1 MTEPLPLKRNARSR
15 WTLGLILLAVVVI
28 LWVASGFLINN
39 IFESGEYRKPY
50 FVTYLNTGT
59 FTVYLLPTLF
69 RYLNKSTAQHQHST
83 ARKDLGSSGAEHG
96 TSISTRSSSSS
107 SSVPHY
113 VPNVI
118 NLKENE
124 TGERE
129 GLLTPNSLSSDNIVQ
144 SVLEADVAAAAAAA
158 ASAAENTRQ
167 FTVRETA
174 IFSSQFCILWFLAN
188 LLSNACLSYT
198 SVSNSTI
205 LLSTSSFF
213 TLIIGALFRVE
224 TITTQKVLALVV
236 SIVGLYLIT
245 VSSAATSDDDTNDAV
260 TYSNAWLG
268 NLMALLSAVVYGLYT
283 TLLKVCIGDN
293 ESRINMYLFFGF
305 VGLFNII
312 LLWPVITL
320 FNYLGVETFE
330 LPGSLHVWVIVLANA
345 ATTIISDFCWA
356 LAMLM
361 TSPLV
366 VTVGLS
372 ATIPLAI
379 AGDMALKSHY
389 DSFAYYLGATI
400 MVAAIFRINH
410 LENAENSRKH
420 EHD

>member
-1 MTEPLPLKRNARSR
+1 MTDALPLKHNTRSR
-15 WTLGLILLAVVVI
+15 WTLGLILLAIVVI
-28 LWVASGFLINN
+28 LWVTSGFLVNS

-59 FTVYLLPTLF
+59 FTVYLLPTLL
-69 RYLNKSTAQHQHST
+69 RYLNKSTAQSSKAQHTPLDSSDSEASVSNST
-83 ARKDLGSSGAEHG
+83 SR
-96 TSISTRSSSSS
+96 
-107 SSVPHY
+107 Y

-118 NLKENE
+118 GLKENE
-124 TGERE
+124 VDEHQ
-129 GLLTPNSLSSDNIVQ
+129 GLLTPNSSSSEGVVRSALKADAGIVT
-144 SVLEADVAAAAAAA
+144 A
-158 ASAAENTRQ
+158 ASENTRQ

-213 TLIIGALFRVE
+213 TLIIGALFKIEV
-224 TITTQKVLALVV
+224 ITTQKVLALVV
-236 SIVGLYLIT
+236 SIIGLYLIT
-245 VSSAATSDDDTNDAV
+245 VSSSAATNDTVNDAS
-260 TYSNAWLG
+260 TYPNAWLG
-268 NLMALLSAVVYGLYT
+268 NMMALLSAVVYGIYT
-283 TLLKVCIGDN
+283 TLLKVCIGEN

-320 FNYLGVETFE
+320 FNFIGIETFE
-330 LPGSLHVWVIVLANA
+330 LPGSLHVWAIVLINA
-345 ATTIISDFCWA
+345 GTTIISDFCWA

-379 AGDMALKSHY
+379 AGDMVLKSHY
-389 DSFAYYLGATI
+389 DNISYYIGAAI
-400 MVAAIFRINH
+400 MVGAIFRINH
-410 LENAENSRKH
+410 LENVENSRKH
-420 EHD
+420 EHE

>member
-1 MTEPLPLKRNARSR
+1 MTEPLPLKRNPRSR
-15 WTLGLILLAVVVI
+15 WTLGLILLTVVVI
-28 LWVASGFLINN
+28 LWVASGFLINS

-83 ARKDLGSSGAEHG
+83 ARNDLDSSVAEEEENG
-96 TSISTRSSSSS
+96 ISISSSSS
-107 SSVPHY
+107 NVPHY

-118 NLKENE
+118 SLKENE

-129 GLLTPNSLSSDNIVQ
+129 GLLTPNSSSSENIVQ
-144 SVLEADVAAAAAAA
+144 SILEADVAAA
-158 ASAAENTRQ
+158 AAENTRQ

-245 VSSAATSDDDTNDAV
+245 VSSAATSDDTNDAV

-320 FNYLGVETFE
+320 FNYIGVETFE
-330 LPGSLHVWVIVLANA
+330 LPGSLHVWVIILVNA

-389 DSFAYYLGATI
+389 DSLSYYLGATI
-400 MVAAIFRINH
+400 MVAAIFRINR